1 MAKQP
6 EKALFEYL
14 RDILYRTDYA
24 CLDMAEIPEAF
35 KPLAQGLHWLH
46 QCVKEQKAFG
56 EDLAQGDLDAT
67 PPGVENTLAA
77 PLKAVQG
84 SLKHIAWQARQL
96 PKGDYGQHIDYMG
109 EFADILNTMVDQL
122 AAQHQALLDEK
133 HLVEEQNKILGQY
146 YSLFLS
152 LTESTD
158 EAIIVLD
165 EKTGKPQYLNPAA
178 LVFEENYG
186 DRLDVIR
193 YQLGQVSE
201 ENLTQGEPW
210 ILEIEADGQ
219 KSALYLRV
227 VPHSLGW
234 NGRDTIVHVIRDKT
248 DERQKEAV
256 LSDMVYR
263 DALTGLYNRRYGME
277 KVEEWIAEGYHFTI
291 SFIDID
297 DLKTCNDAFGHDKG
311 DEYICL
317 VATTLKGCSDHEV
330 ICRMGGDEFLLLTMG
345 GQQEQIDGWLEKRRQ
360 WILSQQMTGV
370 RGFRPCF
377 SYGTSVVSP
386 GWSQDADYYLGK
398 ADHRMY
404 EYKRVNKIR

>member
-152 LTESTD
+152 LRRVRMKPLLCWMRRQENPSTL
-158 EAIIVLD
+158 IQRRWFLKKTMGIV
-165 EKTGKPQYLNPAA
+165 
-178 LVFEENYG
+178 
-186 DRLDVIR
+186 
-193 YQLGQVSE
+193 
-201 ENLTQGEPW
+201 W
-210 ILEIEADGQ
+210 M
-219 KSALYLRV
+219 
-227 VPHSLGW
+227 
-234 NGRDTIVHVIRDKT
+234 
-248 DERQKEAV
+248 
-256 LSDMVYR
+256 LSDISWGRYR
-263 DALTGLYNRRYGME
+263 
-277 KVEEWIAEGYHFTI
+277 
-291 SFIDID
+291 
-297 DLKTCNDAFGHDKG
+297 
-311 DEYICL
+311 
-317 VATTLKGCSDHEV
+317 
-330 ICRMGGDEFLLLTMG
+330 
-345 GQQEQIDGWLEKRRQ
+345 KR
-360 WILSQQMTGV
+360 I
-370 RGFRPCF
+370 
-377 SYGTSVVSP
+377 
-386 GWSQDADYYLGK
+386 
-398 ADHRMY
+398 
-404 EYKRVNKIR
+404 